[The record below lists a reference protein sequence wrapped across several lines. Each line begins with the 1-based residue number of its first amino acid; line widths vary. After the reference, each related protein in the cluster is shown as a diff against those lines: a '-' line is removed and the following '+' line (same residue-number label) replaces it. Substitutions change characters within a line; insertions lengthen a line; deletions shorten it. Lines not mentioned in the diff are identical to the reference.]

1 MEVNGELDDQTLN
14 NTICNKVYDYAEK
27 YTDLTF
33 GTKKEFFE
41 NLYNHDE
48 YSRQGTMTKKGV
60 MNAILTQRAISQ
72 FLFGKYLG
80 GKLISYFEGTSQK
93 KANDM
98 AINLVLYAGSRTTQS
113 SPHFK
118 ASDMSSF

>member
-1 MEVNGELDDQTLN
+1 
-14 NTICNKVYDYAEK
+14 
-27 YTDLTF
+27 
-33 GTKKEFFE
+33 
-41 NLYNHDE
+41 
-48 YSRQGTMTKKGV
+48 

-72 FLFGKYLG
+72 FLFRKYLG